1 VAAVI
6 LDTSV
11 LIALL
16 KIDDLHH
23 GSAVK
28 ATSVRNEYLISAV
41 TLSEALITAFRIN
54 EQSGRRRHQLITK
67 VVSRIVPA
75 DEEIAMNAAQI
86 RAEKNLSLADALI
99 SATAH
104 KVKAQL
110 WSCDRLL
117 VKSHPGAI
125 KI

>member
-1 VAAVI
+1 MAAVV

-16 KIDDLHH
+16 KIEDLHH
-23 GSAVK
+23 ESAVK
-28 ATSVRNEYLISAV
+28 ATSARNEYLISAV
-41 TLSEALITAFRIN
+41 TLSEALISAFRIN

-104 KVKAQL
+104 KLNAQL
-110 WSCDRLL
+110 WSCDRAL
-117 VKSHPGAI
+117 VKSHKGAI

>member
-1 VAAVI
+1 VAAVV

-23 GSAVK
+23 ESAVK

-41 TLSEALITAFRIN
+41 TLSEALISAFRIN
-54 EQSGRRRHQLITK
+54 EQSGRSRHQLITK

-75 DEEIAMNAAQI
+75 DEEIAINAAQI
-86 RAEKNLSLADALI
+86 RVEKNLSLADALI

-110 WSCDRLL
+110 WSCDRAL
-117 VKSHPGAI
+117 VKSHTGAI

>member
-1 VAAVI
+1 MAAVV

-16 KIDDLHH
+16 KVDDLHH
-23 GSAVK
+23 ESAVK
-28 ATSVRNEYLISAV
+28 ATSARNQYLISAV
-41 TLSEALITAFRIN
+41 TLSEALIAAFRIN
-54 EQSGRRRHQLITK
+54 EQSGRSRHQLITK
-67 VVSRIVPA
+67 VVSKIVPA
-75 DEEIAMNAAQI
+75 DEEIALNAAQI

-99 SATAH
+99 SATAY

-110 WSCDRLL
+110 WSCDRAL
-117 VKSHPGAI
+117 VKSHKGAI

>member
-1 VAAVI
+1 MAAVV

-23 GSAVK
+23 ESAVK

-41 TLSEALITAFRIN
+41 TLSEALISAFRIN
-54 EQSGRRRHQLITK
+54 EQSGRSRHQLITK

-75 DEEIAMNAAQI
+75 DEEIAINAAQI
-86 RAEKNLSLADALI
+86 RVEKNLSLADALI

-110 WSCDRLL
+110 WSCDRAL
-117 VKSHPGAI
+117 VKSHTGAI

>member
-1 VAAVI
+1 VAAVV

-23 GSAVK
+23 ESAVK

-41 TLSEALITAFRIN
+41 TLSEALITAFRNN
-54 EQSGRRRHQLITK
+54 EHSGRSRHELITK
-67 VVSRIVPA
+67 VVSRIIPA
-75 DEEIAMNAAQI
+75 DEEIAINAAQI

-110 WSCDRLL
+110 WSCDRAL
-117 VKSHPGAI
+117 VKSHTGAI

>member
-1 VAAVI
+1 VAAVV

-23 GSAVK
+23 ESAVK

-41 TLSEALITAFRIN
+41 TLSEALITAFRNN
-54 EQSGRRRHQLITK
+54 EHSGRSRYELITK
-67 VVSRIVPA
+67 VVSRIIPA
-75 DEEIAMNAAQI
+75 DEEIAINAAQI

-110 WSCDRLL
+110 WSCDRAL
-117 VKSHPGAI
+117 VKSHKGAI